1 MRLSA
6 IILVLMFVLVI
17 SMPFVLSHAENR
29 PAELKEQAQLVLFL
43 SGILIVVITI
53 ISLIIQKKKINGPAK
68 VALFLMIAAPALLAT
83 FYVAGT
89 TILVNQKSITKGP
102 VHWHADFEVWNCGRK
117 LDLQQPT
124 ELSNRIGTPLFH
136 EHGDDRI
143 HVEGVVDDYGELSLP
158 HFFAAIG
165 GKISDEELVYPTDLG
180 QIIVTEG
187 DQCNG
192 RSGKIQVFVYR
203 AVAFGDQDA
212 DVQDSFRVI
221 QQKLA
226 SVEEYSIAHYSSVPP
241 GDCLIIEFDQPKKQ
255 TERICE
261 SYRLRTATTEAG
273 GGDAHGR

>member
-165 GKISDEELVYPTDLG
+165 GKI
-180 QIIVTEG
+180 
-187 DQCNG
+187 
-192 RSGKIQVFVYR
+192 QVFVYR